1 MAPMVDVVFQLLI
14 FFLVA
19 SEVKPT
25 EADFTT
31 NLPAEGEGDRD
42 NPEETPEPARLVMD
56 QRRGKLI
63 VMLNASRIVDDGV
76 RLTDTA
82 GINRV
87 FQMLKERLRDSLKA
101 SENLL
106 YIINGSPNLE
116 IKYVAKALDAGI
128 EAGVTRITFGKPDS
142 YLPRGRQMWINH
154 PG

>member
-19 SEVKPT
+19 SEIKPT

-63 VMLNASRIVDDGV
+63 VKLNASTIVDGEV
-76 RLTDTA
+76 RLTDTVA
-82 GINRV
+82 INRV
-87 FQMLKERLRDSLKA
+87 FQVLEDRLRLSLES

-116 IKYVAKALDAGI
+116 VKYIAKALDAGI
-128 EAGVTRITFGKPDS
+128 KAGVTKITFGKPDS
-142 YLPRGRQMWINH
+142 YLPPGRQMWRNH